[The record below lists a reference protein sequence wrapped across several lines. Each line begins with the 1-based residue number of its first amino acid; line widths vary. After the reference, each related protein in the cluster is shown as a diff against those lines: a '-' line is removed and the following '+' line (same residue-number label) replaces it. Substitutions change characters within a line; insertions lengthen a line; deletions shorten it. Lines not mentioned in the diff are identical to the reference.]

1 MRRRLTVVLAVLM
14 AFALAAPQ
22 FANSA
27 PRNDPRAEREQVRA
41 EAAQVATQIDTSKA
55 TLSEV
60 DQALQTLQENLSTQ
74 EAALTRTEA
83 EVAQADKDI
92 VDAEAAIEKLTNEI
106 GILRQDMRRRAIAAF
121 VNPPEEDLLTTLE
134 TQDFSIASNE
144 RFYVELKSQDDAE
157 VADRLNGAT
166 IDLDHQRTKA
176 TEAKARAE
184 AKRNEQVTRTE
195 AVRQARADQQ
205 TLYANVEASID
216 TQIARSVQLASTDRK
231 LSAEIARQQAELV
244 ARLAAEKEARLEAER
259 EAARKQAIQQQA
271 AKSQAAQ
278 QAVQPP
284 TRTSPSAPPTS
295 SSGGNGGGSS
305 SGGGG
310 GGSSSGGGGTTT
322 PPPPLPPVSGG
333 GGGTG
338 TGGIPLCTV
347 GGITVNCAIK
357 GSLTNLLN
365 AARASGL
372 SLSGGGYRD
381 PSSQIAL
388 RRAHCGTSYYAIYQM
403 PSSQCRPPTAPP
415 GRSQHEIGLA
425 IDFSNCSSRGS
436 ACYQWLAANASSF
449 GFYNLPSEPWHW
461 STTGN

>member
-1 MRRRLTVVLAVLM
+1 MSRRLTVMFAVLI
-14 AFALAAPQ
+14 AFTMAAPQ
-22 FANSA
+22 FASSA
-27 PRNDPRAEREQVRA
+27 PRIDPRAEREQVRA
-41 EAAQVATQIDTSKA
+41 EAAQVATQIDTNKA

-60 DQALQTLQENLSTQ
+60 DNALQTLQENLSTQ
-74 EAALTRTEA
+74 EAALARTET

-92 VDAEAAIEKLTNEI
+92 VDAQAAIEQLTTEI
-106 GILRQDMRRRAIAAF
+106 VILRKDMRRRAVAAY
-121 VNPPEEDLLTTLE
+121 VSPPEEDLLTTLE
-134 TQDFSIASNE
+134 TQDFAVASNE

-157 VADRLNGAT
+157 VADRLNGAN
-166 IDLDHQRTKA
+166 IDLDHQQTKA
-176 TEAKARAE
+176 TEAKNLAE
-184 AKRNEQVTRTE
+184 AKRVEQSERTD
-195 AVRQARADQQ
+195 AVRQARSDQQ
-205 TLYANVEASID
+205 TLYTNVEATID
-216 TQIARSVQLASTDRK
+216 SQINRSLQLASTDK
-231 LSAEIARQQAELV
+231 ALSAEIARQQAELV

-259 EAARKQAIQQQA
+259 QEAARQKAIQAQAQKDQA
-271 AKSQAAQ
+271 ANQ
-278 QAVQPP
+278 QQQQQQQ
-284 TRTSPSAPPTS
+284 TTTTSPPPPP
-295 SSGGNGGGSS
+295 S

-310 GGSSSGGGGTTT
+310 GGGGGGTTT
-322 PPPPLPPVSGG
+322 PPPPPPPPTPLPPVSGG

-347 GGITVNCAIK
+347 GGITVNCAIQ
-357 GSLTNLLN
+357 GSLTNMLN
-365 AARASGL
+365 AARASGV

-425 IDFSNCSSRGS
+425 IDFSNCSSRGT
-436 ACYQWLAANASSF
+436 ACYQWLAGNAGTY